1 MVPFLFAVRISYIL
15 GTFLFSLLQIW
26 HFNVRSTDLDLLM
39 RAMVCVL
46 CRFKFAPCT
55 HAAFHLISH
64 NPRKRVSWLFILRCT
79 NGAPFACGGGGT
91 AIQAERGPFT
101 TVHTASTHRRCV
113 SGWVL
118 GSKHPPLGERVNS
131 APVRASF
138 ISLLPTET
146 PLHSQVNAG
155 RSRCT
160 SIKLFY
166 SHYDAIIIINRIS
179 F

>member
-1 MVPFLFAVRISYIL
+1 VPFLFAVRISYIFGDVPL
-15 GTFLFSLLQIW
+15 SFVANLAFQCM
-26 HFNVRSTDLDLLM
+26 FKRFRFTD
-39 RAMVCVL
+39 AGNGCVL
-46 CRFKFAPCT
+46 CRFKSAPT
-55 HAAFHLISH
+55 HASFHTCFPTINGNACPGCSSYG
-64 NPRKRVSWLFILRCT
+64 VT
-79 NGAPFACGGGGT
+79 NCSRPFACGAGGT
-91 AIQAERGPFT
+91 ASQAERGPFT
-101 TVHTASTHRRCV
+101 TYGVARTWRAVVRAHCSCHR
-113 SGWVL
+113 S
-118 GSKHPPLGERVNS
+118 PLGERVNS